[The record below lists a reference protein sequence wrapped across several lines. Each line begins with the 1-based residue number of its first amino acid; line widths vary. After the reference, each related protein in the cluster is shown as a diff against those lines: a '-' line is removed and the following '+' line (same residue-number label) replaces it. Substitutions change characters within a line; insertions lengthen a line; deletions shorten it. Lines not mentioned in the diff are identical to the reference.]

1 MKGHFIKKISIILT
15 ALSFLFCPFQGLS
28 STSFALSIEEE
39 QAMGRQFVARIIQHY
54 ELVDDDFAC
63 NYINGLGQYLTRAVE
78 TKYFPFDFYIIKEQ
92 TVNAFAAPGGHVFI
106 YSGLIV
112 LMENVD
118 ELAGVL
124 GHEIGHVSA
133 RHLSK
138 RIKQSKTIGLATMA
152 GILAGVLVGG
162 PAAQAL
168 IVGSQAAGTQT
179 RLNYSRDDERQADQL
194 GFKYERTMGFD
205 PEGMIGM
212 LTILGKLHDTS
223 PYNIPTYLLTHP
235 PSPERIALVQSLLS
249 NSPPRIHTKEAD
261 RYKALFP
268 FFKIIIKAKCLEQHE
283 AERLFKLDLKK
294 SPESTLPHFGLGIVY
309 QRMSEYS
316 KSIYHLK
323 KAHEGN
329 PDFLPILTNLG
340 KSYGMNGQGREAVET
355 LEEALKQDDEN
366 SAALFLLA
374 LSYENM
380 EQYQKAIRV
389 YERLASFR
397 PVKKEIYYHLGLSYG
412 KENKLAYAHYNFG
425 LYFQKQGQFKKA
437 KFHFQKAIKLSKNN
451 RPLKKK
457 IEKEMGGKLPQKKES
472 TPEHGKER
480 GRNNIPGQAHRFRS
494 GLFDLKAQKLQ
505 K

>member
-1 MKGHFIKKISIILT
+1 
-15 ALSFLFCPFQGLS
+15 
-28 STSFALSIEEE
+28 
-39 QAMGRQFVARIIQHY
+39 MGRQFVTQMKQHY
-54 ELVDDDFAC
+54 EIVDDDFAC

-78 TKYFPFDFYIIKEQ
+78 TKYFPFDFYVIKEQ

-106 YSGLIV
+106 YSGLID

-138 RIKQSKTIGLATMA
+138 RINQSKTIGLATMA

-168 IVGSQAAGTQT
+168 IVGSQAVGTQT

-194 GFKYERTMGFD
+194 GFKYESTMGFD
-205 PEGMIGM
+205 PGGMIGT
-212 LTILGKLHDTS
+212 LTILEKRHLTS

-261 RYKALFP
+261 QFKALFP
-268 FFKIIIKAKCLEQHE
+268 FFKTIIKAECLERHE
-283 AERLFKLDLKK
+283 AERLFKLDLKN
-294 SPESTLPHFGLGIVY
+294 SPESILPHFGLGIVY
-309 QRMSEYS
+309 QRMPDYP
-316 KSIYHLK
+316 KSIQYLK

-329 PDFLPILTNLG
+329 PDFMPILTNLG
-340 KSYGMNGQGREAVET
+340 KSYQMNGQDNEAVKV
-355 LEEALKQDDEN
+355 LEEVLKQDDEN
-366 SAALFLLA
+366 STALFLSA

-380 EQYQKAIRV
+380 EQYQKAIEI

-412 KENKLAYAHYNFG
+412 RENKLANAHYNFG
-425 LYFQKQGQFKKA
+425 RYFQKQGQFKKA
-437 KFHFQKAIKLSKNN
+437 MFHFQKAIKLSKNN
-451 RPLKKK
+451 LPLKKK
-457 IEKEMGGKLPQKKES
+457 IERKMGNGLPQKKGS
-472 TPEHGKER
+472 RPEHAGER
-480 GRNNIPGQAHRFRS
+480 MSRGSKKGVHSFGGVMTVTKASGFLHRRESINQEVDFERTPN
-494 GLFDLKAQKLQ
+494 
-505 K
+505 